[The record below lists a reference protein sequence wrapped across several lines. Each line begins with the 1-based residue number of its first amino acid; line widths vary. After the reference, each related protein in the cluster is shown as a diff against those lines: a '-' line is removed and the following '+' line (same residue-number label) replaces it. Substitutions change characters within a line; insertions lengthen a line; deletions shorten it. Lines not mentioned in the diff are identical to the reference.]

1 MRTFVLLLAACAAA
15 CSSYTTYAPGSAG
28 HAYIVEGS
36 GTVWS
41 CDATTGTPQCW
52 RVVEDRGDEK

>member
-1 MRTFVLLLAACAAA
+1 MRTLLFLLAAATTA

-52 RVVEDRGDEK
+52 PVIEDRGSDK